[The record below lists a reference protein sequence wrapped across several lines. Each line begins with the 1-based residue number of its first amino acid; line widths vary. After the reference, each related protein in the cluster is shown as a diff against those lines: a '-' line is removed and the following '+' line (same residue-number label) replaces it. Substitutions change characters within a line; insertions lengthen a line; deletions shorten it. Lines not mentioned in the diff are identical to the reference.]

1 LTSDVAVRPATAD
14 DAEVIHSLVRHLAV
28 TTGQQHRFHSDVEDF
43 LKFGFSND
51 PQFEAL
57 LAEQDGSVIGLCL
70 FFYDFSSWR
79 GELGVYIQDLV
90 VDDKARSRGVGR
102 LLLRIA
108 AHRGRQH
115 GATHLRLTVE
125 HDNETAIRFYE
136 KLGLKESSSERIYT
150 AFDDDFLNLA
160 ESP

>member
-1 LTSDVAVRPATAD
+1 MTSDVAVRPATAD
-14 DAEVIHSLVRHLAV
+14 DAAVIHSLVRQLAV

-43 LKFGFSND
+43 LKFGFSSD

-102 LLLRIA
+102 LLLRKA
-108 AHRGRQH
+108 AHKARQH

-125 HDNETAIRFYE
+125 QDNETAIRFYE
-136 KLGLKESSSERIYT
+136 KTGLRESSNERIFT
-150 AFDDDFLNLA
+150 AFDDDFLKLA
-160 ESP
+160 EKP